1 MMVDTLEN
9 PTPVAST
16 QTLVTRSLRKRPR
29 VRSARD
35 VAIWFA
41 VAWLVVLAL
50 AAVSAPLL
58 PIPRYDEIVGIPY
71 EPLFSSDGILG
82 TDSIG
87 RSILSRALYGA
98 RASFTVGFVAAA
110 IGVVVGGLLGL
121 VAGHFRGFVEAVVD
135 VLAEVVQAFPPML
148 FLVALAAAIR
158 PTLMTLTVSMAVLMI
173 PAFARMTKGA
183 VVAQSTREFVTAA
196 RGMGA
201 GHLRIMFREV
211 LPNTVMSLVS
221 FTIISVALLIVI
233 EGSVSFLGYGI
244 PAPSPSWGGMIAEAQ
259 SQLRQHPSA
268 ALVPIVLLFLT
279 VFSLNSVGD
288 WLRDRFDVGQS
299 QL

>member
-1 MMVDTLEN
+1 MADTLQRTVSASAAETVDTD
-9 PTPVAST
+9 AS
-16 QTLVTRSLRKRPR
+16 RRHPR
-29 VRSARD
+29 ERGAVD
-35 VAIWFA
+35 IGIWFA
-41 VAWLVVLAL
+41 AAWVVGLVL
-50 AAVSAPLL
+50 AAVIAPLL
-58 PIPRYDEIVGIPY
+58 PIPSYDEIVGIPY
-71 EPLFSSDGILG
+71 EPLFSTDALLG

-110 IGVVVGGLLGL
+110 IGVVIGGLLGL
-121 VAGHFRGFVEAVVD
+121 VAGHFRGFIEAVVD

-158 PTLMTLTVSMAVLMI
+158 PSLTTLTVSMAVLMI

-183 VVAQSTREFVTAA
+183 AVAQSAREFVTAA

-221 FTIISVALLIVI
+221 FTIITVALLIVI

-244 PAPSPSWGGMIAEAQ
+244 PAPHPSWGGMIAEAQ

-268 ALVPIVLLFLT
+268 SLVPIVLLFLT
-279 VFSLNSVGD
+279 VFSLNSIGD

>member
-1 MMVDTLEN
+1 MMVDTLRPPRPAATTE
-9 PTPVAST
+9 A
-16 QTLVTRSLRKRPR
+16 LVTRSLRRRPR
-29 VRSARD
+29 TRGARD
-35 VAIWFA
+35 VGIWLA
-41 VAWLVVLAL
+41 TAWLAALTL
-50 AAVSAPLL
+50 AAIFVSALPL
-58 PIPRYDEIVGIPY
+58 PSYDQIVGTPY
-71 EPLFSSDGILG
+71 QPLFSPDAVLG

-98 RASFTVGFVAAA
+98 RASFTIGFLAAA
-110 IGVVVGGLLGL
+110 AGVVLGGLLGL
-121 VAGHFRGFVEAVVD
+121 IAGHFRGFVEAIVD
-135 VLAEVVQAFPPML
+135 ILAEVVQAFPAML
-148 FLVALAAAIR
+148 FLVALAAAVR
-158 PTLMTLTVSMAVLMI
+158 PSITTLTVTLAVLMI
-173 PAFARMTKGA
+173 PAFARLTKGA

-221 FTIISVALLIVI
+221 FSIIAVALLIVV

-244 PAPSPSWGGMIAEAQ
+244 PAPYPSWGGMIAEAQ
-259 SQLRQHPSA
+259 DQLREHPSA

-279 VFSLNSVGD
+279 VFSLNSIGD